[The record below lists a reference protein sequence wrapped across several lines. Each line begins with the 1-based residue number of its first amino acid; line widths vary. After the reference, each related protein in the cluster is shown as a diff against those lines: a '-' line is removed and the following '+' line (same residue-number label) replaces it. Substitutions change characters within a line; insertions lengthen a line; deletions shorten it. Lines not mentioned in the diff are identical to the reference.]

1 MAQPQP
7 QALAARCRGVALQ
20 IRPLGYAKAE
30 HRSAKSPA
38 ATISPSSLPLLA
50 SRARRHKHAQTD
62 VMTTGLQPFEFVRR
76 DPHAD
81 MLVVTNMWPEPS
93 RPAYG
98 VFVERQVETLRETGL
113 RCDVLYVRGYMSK
126 MVYLRAALL
135 FLWFSIFRRRRYRLV
150 HVHGGEM
157 ALVARFFL
165 MRPMV
170 ATYHGDDVLGYKSDD
185 GPVSRESRIRS
196 FVIRHQ
202 AGLFSATVT
211 QSGEMH
217 DRLPS
222 HARSHDTIIHCGVD
236 SERFFPMDRSDARR
250 QLGWDDTERI
260 ALFAAT
266 KPYEPRKRIDLA
278 RAAVKHAE
286 ANLGPIRLAIAENLP
301 PASIPIMMNAADC
314 LLLTSMAEGSPVVVK
329 EALMC
334 NLPIVATDV
343 ADVRETLAD
352 VSPSAVCS
360 HDPAEIGAALV
371 EVLGSHQ
378 RSNGRSKRSD
388 QDHNTTVH
396 RLSKL
401 YADLGVQSRS
411 TSSAV

>member
-1 MAQPQP
+1 
-7 QALAARCRGVALQ
+7 
-20 IRPLGYAKAE
+20 
-30 HRSAKSPA
+30 
-38 ATISPSSLPLLA
+38 
-50 SRARRHKHAQTD
+50 
-62 VMTTGLQPFEFVRR
+62 MTTKTLQPFEFVQRG
-76 DPHAD
+76 PQAD
-81 MLVVTNMWPEPS
+81 VLVVTNMWPEPS

-98 VFVERQVETLRETGL
+98 VFVERQVEALRAAGL

-126 MVYLRAALL
+126 AVYLRAALL
-135 FLWFSIFRRRRYRLV
+135 FLRLTVTQRRRYRLV

-157 ALVARFFL
+157 ALVARLFL

-185 GPVSRESRIRS
+185 GPVSRGSQLRS
-196 FVIRHQ
+196 LIIRHQ
-202 AGLFSATVT
+202 AALFSATIT
-211 QSGEMH
+211 QSNEMH

-222 HARSHDTIIHCGVD
+222 HVQRNDTVIHCGVD
-236 SERFFPMDRSDARR
+236 SERFSPIDQSDAR
-250 QLGWDDTERI
+250 LKLEWDDNERI

-278 RAAVKHAE
+278 KAAVEHAE
-286 ANLGPIRLAIAENLP
+286 ADLGPIRLAIAENLP
-301 PASIPIMMNAADC
+301 PESIPIMMNAADC

-343 ADVRETLAD
+343 ADVRETLTG

-360 HDPAEIGAALV
+360 HDPSELGAALV
-371 EVLGSHQ
+371 EVLNSRR

-388 QDHNTTVH
+388 QDHANTVH
-396 RLSKL
+396 RLLSL
-401 YADLGVQSRS
+401 YTDLGCKLGWG
-411 TSSAV
+411 